1 MAIVYNLAIFLYG
14 IIVRIATLF
23 NPKAKLFVYGRKNIW
38 RQLKSVPRQNVVWFH
53 AASLGEFEQG
63 KPVME
68 ALKLARPEINLVVT
82 FFSPSGYE
90 QRKNYEGASV
100 FYLPLDTPKNA
111 KRFVKTLN
119 PKLVVFIRYEFWAN
133 YLDAL
138 YKANVPTAVMSA
150 QFRADQF
157 AFGTFGGYIRKRILR
172 LRAILVQYQSAK
184 PVSGGPQLTGIGCSS
199 RMAQMLKKLA
209 FVEIAVST
217 ARCKRCMPSKALKKL
232 NDSRETRP

>member
-1 MAIVYNLAIFLYG
+1 MAVVYNLAIFLFG
-14 IIVRIATLF
+14 FIVRIAALF
-23 NPKAKLFVYGRKNIW
+23 NPKAKLFVNGRKGLWKQLEAIPKQNI
-38 RQLKSVPRQNVVWFH
+38 VWFH

-90 QRKNYEGASV
+90 QRKNYEGACV
-100 FYLPLDTPKNA
+100 FYLPLDTPANA

-119 PKLVVFIRYEFWAN
+119 PIVAVFIRYEFWAN

-138 YKANVPTAVMSA
+138 HVANVPTAVMSA
-150 QFRADQF
+150 QFRAHQF

-172 LRAILVQYQSAK
+172 LRAIMVQYESAK
-184 PVSGGPQLTGIGCSS
+184 TVL
-199 RMAQMLKKLA
+199 LA
-209 FVEIAVST
+209 HGADD
-217 ARCKRCMPSKALKKL
+217 RK
-232 NDSRETRP
+232 N